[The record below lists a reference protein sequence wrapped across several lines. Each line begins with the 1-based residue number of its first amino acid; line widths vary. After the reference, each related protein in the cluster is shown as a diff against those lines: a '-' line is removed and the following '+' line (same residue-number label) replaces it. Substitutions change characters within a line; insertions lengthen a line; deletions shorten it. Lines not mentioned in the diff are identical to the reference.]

1 MPASTDTT
9 SLEAVI
15 CILDGARDFRTPGQK
30 CFAFGMAPAA
40 QIFGSVLIC
49 LDEELAKT
57 RDRTLRNKGT
67 GERTIQTVFGEVTIK
82 RRRYREEIRVDG
94 KLKKG
99 AYRYLLDEALGIPPD
114 NRVSP
119 GLTEALVE
127 EAVEEPFR
135 QVVERREEA
144 GLPTPSH
151 STVHSLTRKLGE
163 MVAREQEEQ
172 RRAVFED
179 WEGLPRE
186 KKRAEHKSRGRL
198 PHCS

>member
-9 SLEAVI
+9 SLEAII

-57 RDRTLRNKGT
+57 RDRTLRNKGI
-67 GERTIQTVFGEVTIK
+67 GERTIQTVFGEVTVK

-99 AYRYLLDEALGIPPD
+99 AIGICWMK
-114 NRVSP
+114 RW
-119 GLTEALVE
+119 G
-127 EAVEEPFR
+127 FR
-135 QVVERREEA
+135 RTI
-144 GLPTPSH
+144 G
-151 STVHSLTRKLGE
+151 
-163 MVAREQEEQ
+163 
-172 RRAVFED
+172 
-179 WEGLPRE
+179 
-186 KKRAEHKSRGRL
+186 SR
-198 PHCS
+198 PV